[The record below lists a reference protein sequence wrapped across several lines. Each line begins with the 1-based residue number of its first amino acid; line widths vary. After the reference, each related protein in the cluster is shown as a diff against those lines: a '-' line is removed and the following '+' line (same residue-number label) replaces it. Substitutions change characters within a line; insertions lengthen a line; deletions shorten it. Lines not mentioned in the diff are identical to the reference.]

1 MNLINFKMPDLTLNT
16 YTADSSLLIPMSKHG
31 ESFVKFN
38 LYRQP
43 QIPYNGSL
51 AYVIPMESTASILI
65 KINTLN
71 LNLSIGESA

>member
-1 MNLINFKMPDLTLNT
+1 
-16 YTADSSLLIPMSKHG
+16 MSKQG